1 MDGPLLSSFAK
12 ELSSYLNSGMSIL
25 TAIRLIQDQHQ
36 KEKRYYSFLE
46 SLKTMIE
53 EGKSLHHALT
63 SQQVYKLPDFFL
75 QSINVASQ
83 SGKMVQVLL

>member
-1 MDGPLLSSFAK
+1 
-12 ELSSYLNSGMSIL
+12 MSIL
-25 TAIRLIQDQHQ
+25 TAIRLIQDQHR

-63 SQQVYKLPDFFL
+63 SQAG
-75 QSINVASQ
+75 I
-83 SGKMVQVLL
+83 